1 MVKHINAYDR
11 SLIQIGNRLLE
22 MSGLVGKR
30 LSEAMNSLIGQDE
43 KLAQS
48 IIAGDDDIDTQEE
61 QLEMECLELISL
73 QQPTDDDLRFL
84 TAAMRIGRE
93 LERIGD
99 YSCDIAK
106 LIQGENLKT
115 PYFKPLVD
123 IPRMARIVQ
132 DMLDKSIKAF
142 FEKNITLAG
151 QLDDDDCQ
159 VDQLFGILVAELTHY
174 MKQGP
179 EYVDQASSLL
189 LTTRYLER
197 IGDHVVNIAE
207 MVIFAETGERHPF
220 KVKRKG
226 CQK

>member
-1 MVKHINAYDR
+1 MVKHMNAYDR
-11 SLIQIGNRLLE
+11 SLIQIENHLLE
-22 MSGLVGKR
+22 MSELVGKR
-30 LSEAMNSLIGQDE
+30 LSESMKSLIGQDDQ
-43 KLAQS
+43 LAQAV
-48 IIAGDDDIDTQEE
+48 IAGDDDIDTREE
-61 QLEMECLELISL
+61 ALEKECLELISL

-106 LIQGENLKT
+106 LVQGLNSKT

-123 IPRMARIVQ
+123 LPRMARMVQ
-132 DMLDKSIKAF
+132 DMLDKSIKAY
-142 FEKNITLAG
+142 FEKNTTLAG
-151 QLDDDDCQ
+151 QLDDDDNQ
-159 VDQLFGILVAELTHY
+159 VDQLYASLLPELTNY
-174 MKQGP
+174 MKQGS

-220 KVKRKG
+220 KIKRKG